1 MEFVHKSVLFCE
13 CMENLCIKK
22 DGVYIDATMG
32 GAGHSSGICERLDKN
47 GTFIGVD
54 RDSEAFEVAKKRL
67 EKFECEKLFIRSNFC
82 DIKDSVNIK
91 ADGILADLGVS
102 SYQLDNK
109 ERGFSYREDAPL
121 DMRMDKTSPLS
132 AKEVV
137 NTYDFKELFRI
148 ISVYGEEKY
157 AKNIASNIVKSR
169 EIKPIE
175 TTAELTEIIKHS
187 MPFKS
192 TKEKHPSKRTFQA
205 IRIEVND
212 ELGSL
217 KKGLE
222 SFFDLL
228 AVGGRMCIITF
239 HSLEDRMVKEYFKS
253 LVDVCTCPKD
263 FPVCICNNK
272 PKAKIITRKPISPG
286 EEELLINPRSKS
298 AHLRVIEKIAD

>member
-1 MEFVHKSVLFCE
+1 MEFFHKSVLFSE
-13 CMENLCIKK
+13 CIDNLAINKN
-22 DGVYIDATMG
+22 GTYIDATMG
-32 GAGHSSGICERLDKN
+32 GAGHSSGICGKLSEN
-47 GTFIGVD
+47 GMFIGVD
-54 RDSEAFEVAKKRL
+54 RDEEAFKVAKERL
-67 EKFECEKLFIRSNFC
+67 EKYNCQKKFIRANFC
-82 DIKDSVNIK
+82 DIKEHYVGK

-109 ERGFSYREDAPL
+109 DRGFTYRENSIL

-137 NTYDFKELFRI
+137 NEYSFKELMRI

-157 AKNIASNIVKSR
+157 AKNIASNIVKQR

-175 TTAELTEIIKHS
+175 TTDELTEIIKRS
-187 MPFKS
+187 MPYKS

-228 AVGGRMCIITF
+228 NVGGRMCIITF
-239 HSLEDRMVKEYFKS
+239 HSLEDRIVKEYFKS

-272 PKAKIITRKPISPG
+272 PKAKLITRKPIVPTESEL
-286 EEELLINPRSKS
+286 EENPRSKS
-298 AHLRVIEKIAD
+298 AHLRVIEKISE